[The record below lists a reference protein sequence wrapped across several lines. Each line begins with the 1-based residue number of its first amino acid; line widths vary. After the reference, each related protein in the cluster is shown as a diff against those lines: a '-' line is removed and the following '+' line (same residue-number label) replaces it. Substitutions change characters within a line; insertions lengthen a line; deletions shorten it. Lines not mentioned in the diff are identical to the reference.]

1 MLNFHYK
8 ERYNIYDLREIVKIL
23 RSPGGCPWDTE
34 QTHESIRRNILE
46 EAYEVAE
53 AIDDKNTEH
62 LCEELGDVLLH
73 VLFHSRIEE
82 ESGGFDFD
90 DVANA
95 VCKKLIFR
103 HPHVFGDVAVKDS
116 DEVLKNWDEIKRV
129 EKEHQ
134 TVTDTLNSVARS
146 LPALWRAEKIQSK
159 ASKIGFDWPDIDG
172 ALNKLEEEIGE
183 LRQAVKDGKN
193 APEELG
199 DVLFSAV
206 NVARFLE
213 TDPEEALGASCEK
226 FLSRFSYIEQEALK
240 SGRELSKMSLEE
252 MDELYNRSKSL

>member
-8 ERYNIYDLREIVKIL
+8 DRYNINDLREIVKVL
-23 RSPGGCPWDTE
+23 RSPGGCPWDAE

-46 EAYEVAE
+46 EAYEVTE
-53 AIDDKNTEH
+53 AIDNKQPEN

-73 VLFHSRIEE
+73 VMFHSRIEE
-82 ESGGFDFD
+82 EAGGFDFD
-90 DVANA
+90 DVADA

-116 DEVLKNWDEIKRV
+116 DEVIKNWDEIKRV

-134 TVTDTLNSVARS
+134 TVTDTLRSVARS
-146 LPALWRAEKIQSK
+146 LPALWRAEKVQSK
-159 ASKIGFDWPDIDG
+159 ASKTGFDWTDIAG
-172 ALNKLEEEIGE
+172 ALDKLEEEIGE
-183 LRQAVKDGKN
+183 LRQAVKAGSG
-193 APEELG
+193 AVLELG

-206 NVARFLE
+206 NVARFLNI
-213 TDPEEALGASCEK
+213 DPEEALGGSCDK
-226 FLSRFSYIEQEALK
+226 FISRFSYMEQEASNL
-240 SGRELSKMSLEE
+240 GRELSKMSLEE